1 MSLIN
6 LKTKKEP
13 QYLSN
18 NLSNTTNKL
27 LLRLWPYR
35 VKNAELNKSF
45 KDYLISFVSPAHE
58 HVIPFRDKI
67 LPKELKGIEKQYVSY
82 KNNEIIQSIEKFYK
96 INFHNKDSIN
106 DASTIEKNHLIRVSK
121 WLRFIQN
128 THTNYYNLRKTEK
141 INRITLFSEGP
152 LANYF
157 LTYPLSIK
165 DTFFIKRLCFQYFKK
180 NSNSNFVKIAKKF
193 RINIFLIILRV
204 SYRKLS
210 KIKFVKQVLFSTG
223 LISLK
228 NKISNFSSVQKEY
241 NFSIDIFNDLIDK
254 NPKLFD
260 QIKSKEIKKYLL
272 TVLNNLDSENLNKK
286 KLMELSRLV
295 NLELFLNKNCNQN

>member
-1 MSLIN
+1 M
-6 LKTKKEP
+6 
-13 QYLSN
+13 
-18 NLSNTTNKL
+18 
-27 LLRLWPYR
+27 
-35 VKNAELNKSF
+35 
-45 KDYLISFVSPAHE
+45 
-58 HVIPFRDKI
+58 
-67 LPKELKGIEKQYVSY
+67 
-82 KNNEIIQSIEKFYK
+82 
-96 INFHNKDSIN
+96 
-106 DASTIEKNHLIRVSK
+106 
-121 WLRFIQN
+121 
-128 THTNYYNLRKTEK
+128 
-141 INRITLFSEGP
+141 
-152 LANYF
+152 
-157 LTYPLSIK
+157 
-165 DTFFIKRLCFQYFKK
+165 
-180 NSNSNFVKIAKKF
+180 
-193 RINIFLIILRV
+193 RV